1 MKKFWIIGTLAALAL
16 IVFGVVGY
24 AYAQSRTPTP
34 TPPAGSTGNGSGTY
48 RGGMMGGGWQ
58 GYGGGMMGNGRQGY
72 NGGMMGRGM
81 MGYGAS
87 RQGYSGCPMA
97 DGDENGAFVCGPM
110 HDYMINAVA
119 QALGI
124 TPQELGTRLQTG
136 DSPWVIAQEKGLTK
150 EQFQEK
156 LTTAFTTALNQAV
169 SAGVITQAQADFMRQ
184 HMGAMLTNGFGP
196 GFGGCFFNNTVPN
209 NQP

>member
-34 TPPAGSTGNGSGTY
+34 TPQAGSTGNGSGTY
-48 RGGMMGGGWQ
+48 RGGMMSGGWR
-58 GYGGGMMGNGRQGY
+58 GYGGMMGNGTQGY
-72 NGGMMGRGM
+72 GGGMMGRGM
-81 MGYGAS
+81 MGYGANS
-87 RQGYSGCPMA
+87 QGYNGCPMA
-97 DGDENGAFVCGPM
+97 DGDENGTLECGPM
-110 HDYMINAVA
+110 HDTMINAIA

-124 TPQELGTRLQTG
+124 TPQELETRVQAG
-136 DSPWVIAQEKGLTK
+136 DTPWVIAQGQGLTK

-156 LTTAFTTALNQAV
+156 LTTALTTALNQAV
-169 SAGVITQAQADFMRQ
+169 SNGVITQAQADFMRQ
-184 HMGAMLTNGFGP
+184 HMGVMLTNGFAP
-196 GFGGCFFNNTVPN
+196 GFGGCFYNNAAPN